1 MNCLNVNR
9 RSTRRAPRC
18 NKFKD
23 GAADLPARAPR
34 YSAAWIAFFDL
45 RGALAALAA
54 ARFFGLAAAAFGA
67 AAFFTGAPRAG
78 RLRRALDPP
87 PLSARASISPTAS
100 SSVMVSGVFSFGRL
114 ALMPLWLTY

>member
-9 RSTRRAPRC
+9 RSARRAPRC

-23 GAADLPARAPR
+23 GAADLPAQGPR
-34 YSAAWIAFFDL
+34 HSAAWIAFLDL

-54 ARFFGLAAAAFGA
+54 ARFFGLAAGA
-67 AAFFTGAPRAG
+67 AAACFTGAPRAG
-78 RLRRALDPP
+78 RLRRALEPP

-114 ALMPLWLTY
+114 ALMPLWLT